1 MGIALPPAPVTAQE
15 QLLARLGE
23 EKTVDALNRLLDRLE
38 VITFVADALDGFLSV
53 SYTHLTL
60 PTNREV

>member
-1 MGIALPPAPVTAQE
+1 MKY
-15 QLLARLGE
+15 LL
-23 EKTVDALNRLLDRLE
+23 KTVDAGEKLNKEVDLFGTTEINELE
-38 VITFVADALDGFLSV
+38 QTQQQHQETAQRVDAV